1 MEASYEKNKVLIVI
15 TTLAIIILTIVAIV
29 IIKSYNNSKI
39 NNIQLNTEVWISPLT
54 KYTIDNTN
62 DIFEVT
68 NKILLPQQHSSETSS
83 WEQTINYKFT
93 CNGIDY
99 TGDIIF
105 NSDYGIS
112 YNEDD
117 NPYYKVTSSNFKDNS
132 VFIQILKK

>member
-1 MEASYEKNKVLIVI
+1 MKKNKVLIFI

-29 IIKSYNNSKI
+29 IIKSYNNSKT

-68 NKILLPQQHSSETSS
+68 NKISLPQKRSSETSS
-83 WEQTINYKFT
+83 WEQTINYKIT
-93 CNGIDY
+93 SNGTEY
-99 TGDIIF
+99 TGNIIF
-105 NSDYGIS
+105 DSDYGIS

>member
-105 NSDYGIS
+105 NRGRSTAVGT
-112 YNEDD
+112 
-117 NPYYKVTSSNFKDNS
+117 V
-132 VFIQILKK
+132 VFL

>member
-54 KYTIDNTN
+54 KYNIGNTK
-62 DIFEVT
+62 DTFEIT
-68 NKILLPQQHSSETSS
+68 NEVKLPQYQDGETSS
-83 WEQTINYKFT
+83 WKKTINYKIT
-93 CNGIDY
+93 SNGTEY
-99 TGDIIF
+99 TGNIIF
-105 NSDYGIS
+105 DSDYGIT
-112 YNEDD
+112 YNEDS
-117 NPYYKVTSSNFKDNS
+117 NPNYKVISNNFKDNS

>member
-1 MEASYEKNKVLIVI
+1 MKKYKVLIFI

-29 IIKSYNNSKI
+29 IIKSYNNSKT

-68 NKILLPQQHSSETSS
+68 NKISLPQKRSSETSS
-83 WEQTINYKFT
+83 WEQTINYKIT
-93 CNGIDY
+93 SNGTEY
-99 TGDIIF
+99 TGNIIF
-105 NSDYGIS
+105 DSDYGIS